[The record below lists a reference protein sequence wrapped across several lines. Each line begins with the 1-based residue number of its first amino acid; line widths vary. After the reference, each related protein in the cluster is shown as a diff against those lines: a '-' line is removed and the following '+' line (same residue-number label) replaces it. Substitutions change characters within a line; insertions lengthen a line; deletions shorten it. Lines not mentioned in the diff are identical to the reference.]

1 LIKSQIKLTALLL
14 LSLGLLACRFL
25 FPETATPTRSP
36 EKATR
41 PPSSAETAVPL
52 PEASPTLAE
61 TGNPAKGSLVIVALD
76 PADGDLDKQLGQ
88 QAQKAFEL
96 GLLPVVEFD
105 AEW

>member
-1 LIKSQIKLTALLL
+1 MKSQTKLAALLL

-25 FPETATPTRSP
+25 FPETAAPTRP
-36 EKATR
+36 PATATR
-41 PPSSAETAVPL
+41 PPTNAETTVPL
-52 PEASPTLAE
+52 PKASPTLAE
-61 TGNPAKGSLVIVALD
+61 TGQPTGGNLVIVALD

-88 QAQKAFEL
+88 HAQKAFEL

>member
-1 LIKSQIKLTALLL
+1 MKSPTKLAALLL

-25 FPETATPTRSP
+25 FPETGTPTRP
-36 EKATR
+36 PAIATR
-41 PPSSAETAVPL
+41 QMPTAEVTAPS

-61 TGNPAKGSLVIVALD
+61 TGQPTDGNLVIVALD

>member
-1 LIKSQIKLTALLL
+1 MKSPTKLAALLL

-41 PPSSAETAVPL
+41 PPSSAETVIPL
-52 PEASPTLAE
+52 PGASPTLAE
-61 TGNPAKGSLVIVALD
+61 TGNPANGSLVIIALD
-76 PADGDLDKQLGQ
+76 PANGDLDNQLGQ
-88 QAQKAFEL
+88 HAQKAFEL
-96 GLLPVVEFD
+96 GLLPIVEFD

>member
-1 LIKSQIKLTALLL
+1 MKSPTKLAALLL

-41 PPSSAETAVPL
+41 PPSSAETAIPL
-52 PEASPTLAE
+52 PGASPTLAE
-61 TGNPAKGSLVIVALD
+61 TGKPTENSNLVIVALD

-88 QAQKAFEL
+88 HAQKAFEL
-96 GLLPVVEFD
+96 GLLPIVEFD